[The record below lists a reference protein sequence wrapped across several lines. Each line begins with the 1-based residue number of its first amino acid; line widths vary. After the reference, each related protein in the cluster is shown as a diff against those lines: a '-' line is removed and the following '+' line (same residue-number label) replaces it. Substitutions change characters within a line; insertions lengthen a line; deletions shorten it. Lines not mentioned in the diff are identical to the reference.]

1 MKFWRPG
8 ITGKLFLAI
17 FATCIVLLISMHWA
31 VRISFERG
39 FIDYI
44 KHGNEQRLQLLSDAL
59 GEQYAQ
65 HGNWRFLRNNDRF
78 VFQILRSFEH
88 DNSEDKPGPGMP
100 PHGWRTQFWVVDQNN
115 KVLVGPRAPIPPD
128 GTRRPILVNGA
139 EVGAVIA
146 SPVERLTRNTDINF
160 DKQQRQTSWLIVA
173 LATLLA
179 ALATFLLARG
189 LLAPVKRL
197 VDGTHKLAAGD
208 FTTRVTPTSE
218 DELGKL
224 AQDFNQLA
232 STLEKNQQ
240 MRRDFMA
247 DISHELRT
255 PLAVLRGE
263 LEAIQDGVRKFT
275 PETVASLQAEV
286 GTLTKLVDDLH
297 QLSMSDEGALAYQK
311 APVDLIP
318 LLEVAGGAFRERFAS
333 RGLKL
338 QFSLPDSIT
347 VFGDRDRLM
356 QLFNNLLENSLRYTD
371 SGGSLKISAEQ
382 HDKTVRLTFA
392 DSAPGVSD
400 DQLQKLFERFYR
412 TEGSRNR
419 ASGGS
424 GLGLA
429 ICLNI
434 VEAHNGRI
442 IAAHSPF
449 GGVSITVELP
459 LERDLQRSMTELPI
473 DENTPRILIV
483 EDEPKLGQ
491 LLIDY
496 LRAASYAPTLISHG
510 DQVLPYVRQTP
521 PDLILLDLM
530 LPGTDGLT
538 LCREI
543 RRFSDIPIVMVTA
556 KIEEIDRLLGLEIGA
571 DDYICKPYSPRE
583 VVARVKTILRRC
595 KPQRELQQQ
604 DAESPLI
611 IDEGRFQASWRGKM
625 LDLTPAE
632 FRLLKTLSH
641 EPGKV
646 FSREQLLNH
655 LYDDYRV
662 VTDRTIDSHIKN
674 LRRKLESL
682 DAEQSF
688 IRAVYGVGYRWEAD
702 ACRIV

>member
-1 MKFWRPG
+1 
-8 ITGKLFLAI
+8 
-17 FATCIVLLISMHWA
+17 
-31 VRISFERG
+31 
-39 FIDYI
+39 
-44 KHGNEQRLQLLSDAL
+44 
-59 GEQYAQ
+59 
-65 HGNWRFLRNNDRF
+65 
-78 VFQILRSFEH
+78 
-88 DNSEDKPGPGMP
+88 
-100 PHGWRTQFWVVDQNN
+100 
-115 KVLVGPRAPIPPD
+115 
-128 GTRRPILVNGA
+128 
-139 EVGAVIA
+139 
-146 SPVERLTRNTDINF
+146 
-160 DKQQRQTSWLIVA
+160 
-173 LATLLA
+173 
-179 ALATFLLARG
+179 
-189 LLAPVKRL
+189 
-197 VDGTHKLAAGD
+197 
-208 FTTRVTPTSE
+208 
-218 DELGKL
+218 
-224 AQDFNQLA
+224 
-232 STLEKNQQ
+232 
-240 MRRDFMA
+240 
-247 DISHELRT
+247 
-255 PLAVLRGE
+255 
-263 LEAIQDGVRKFT
+263 
-275 PETVASLQAEV
+275 
-286 GTLTKLVDDLH
+286 
-297 QLSMSDEGALAYQK
+297 
-311 APVDLIP
+311 
-318 LLEVAGGAFRERFAS
+318 
-333 RGLKL
+333 
-338 QFSLPDSIT
+338 
-347 VFGDRDRLM
+347 
-356 QLFNNLLENSLRYTD
+356 
-371 SGGSLKISAEQ
+371 
-382 HDKTVRLTFA
+382 
-392 DSAPGVSD
+392 
-400 DQLQKLFERFYR
+400 
-412 TEGSRNR
+412 
-419 ASGGS
+419 
-424 GLGLA
+424 
-429 ICLNI
+429 
-434 VEAHNGRI
+434 
-442 IAAHSPF
+442 
-449 GGVSITVELP
+449 
-459 LERDLQRSMTELPI
+459 MTELPI

-611 IDEGRFQASWRGKM
+611 NDEGRFQASWRGKM